1 MKNIGERHQDLNF
14 AKFIREILLQNWWF
28 KLAALLLAYV
38 IWLLV
43 RSGEGERI
51 ITVPLVVQVP
61 RNMQIVNE
69 RPATVEVAA
78 LGVPNLSGSLPN
90 LSYVINLQSAGEGE
104 QTVALTAQGVQ
115 IGPSSGVT
123 AVRVSPAR
131 ITFVLERVIS
141 KDVPV
146 RVKVQGSPDPGFD
159 LYQVICRPDIV
170 HIIGPRSDIN
180 PFKELETDPIS
191 IAGQKHSFQQ
201 TVNFNLQGD
210 DIHTSP
216 VAVEVRVELGAHR
229 TERTLKI
236 PLTVLGYEGLAANPP
251 FVSVS
256 VLVPVTFKGQ
266 LAAGDLKATVT
277 VPNSRPLPNRLAMK
291 PEVEF
296 SRDLDAGI
304 VIKKITPEEIT
315 LLRGTGK

>member
-1 MKNIGERHQDLNF
+1 MRNIGERHKNLNP
-14 AKFIREILLQNWWF
+14 AGIIREFLLQNWWI

-61 RNMQIVNE
+61 RNMRIVSE

-104 QTVALTAQGVQ
+104 QTVALTPKGVQ
-115 IGPSSGVT
+115 IGPASGVT
-123 AVRVSPAR
+123 VVSVSPSH

-146 RVKVQGSPDPGFD
+146 RVIVQGSPDPGFD
-159 LYQVICRPDIV
+159 LYQVTCQPDIV
-170 HIIGPRSDIN
+170 HVIGPRSDIN
-180 PFKELETDPIS
+180 PLKELVTEPIS
-191 IAGQKHSFQQ
+191 VAGQKRSFQQ

-210 DIHTSP
+210 DINTSP
-216 VAVEVRVELGAHR
+216 VAVEVRVELGTHR

-236 PLTVLGYEGLAANPP
+236 PLTVLGDEGLNANPP

-256 VLVPVTFKGQ
+256 VLVPATFKGQ
-266 LAAGDLKATVT
+266 LAAGDWKATVA
-277 VPNSRPLPNRLAMK
+277 VPDGRPLPDRVVVK
-291 PEVEF
+291 PEIKF
-296 SRDLDAGI
+296 SGDPDAGI
-304 VIKKITPEEIT
+304 VIRKIAPEEVT
-315 LLRGTGK
+315 LLRRTGK